1 MPGPLDGIRI
11 IDATSMVSGPFA
23 TTILGDQG
31 ADIIKIEQ
39 PGLGDLVRYV
49 GIIRGGM
56 SAFFAVLNRNKRSVA
71 VNAAKP
77 EGKELIYDLAR
88 KADAFV
94 QNYRPGVAERMGI
107 GYEQLQKVNPDIVYV
122 SISGFGDSG
131 PYANK
136 RVYDPIVQAIAGY
149 TDVQADPKTG
159 KPEIVRNILIDK
171 LTSLTACQAITAG
184 LLAKARGKGGQH
196 IKLSMLDASLQFL
209 WSDAMANYIFVGS
222 EKEGRPNLSD
232 LYRVFA
238 TTDGFITSI
247 VSFDTEWQGF
257 CRAMKRMDI
266 VADEKFATVAARGM
280 NAFEV
285 WDIMEAEYL
294 KYGTQEL
301 LALLDGEDVP
311 CGIVNRR
318 SDLHLDPQIVQ
329 QKSLLEIKHPKAGEV
344 MRSPRAAAQFGA
356 EAWEVAR
363 HAPMLGEHTDE
374 VLREVLGKDAT
385 AISALREKGAIG

>member
-1 MPGPLDGIRI
+1 MPGPLEGIRI

-107 GYEQLQKVNPDIVYV
+107 GYEQVQKVNPDIVYV

-209 WSDAMANYIFVGS
+209 WSDAMANYIYVGS

-266 VADEKFATVAARGM
+266 VADEKFATVAARGI

-318 SDLHLDPQIVQ
+318 TDLHLDPQIVQ
-329 QKSLLEIKHPKAGEV
+329 QKSLLEIRHPRAGEV

-356 EAWEVAR
+356 EAWEVER